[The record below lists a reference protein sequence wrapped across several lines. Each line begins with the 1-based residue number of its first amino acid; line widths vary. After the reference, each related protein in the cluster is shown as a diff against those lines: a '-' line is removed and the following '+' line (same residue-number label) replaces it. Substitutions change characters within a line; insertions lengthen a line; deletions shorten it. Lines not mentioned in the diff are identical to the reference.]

1 MKSAYGESS
10 TRSPATATTLTTAD
24 LTEALDMLRY
34 DVHREVQVVLREQ
47 VRQFQLAKEDT
58 AQLVGELSQQLQELL
73 QANKELRA
81 ENERLRRIY

>member
-1 MKSAYGESS
+1 
-10 TRSPATATTLTTAD
+10 
-24 LTEALDMLRY
+24 MLRY

-58 AQLVGELSQQLQELL
+58 ALLVNELSQQLQELL
-73 QANKELRA
+73 QANRELRA